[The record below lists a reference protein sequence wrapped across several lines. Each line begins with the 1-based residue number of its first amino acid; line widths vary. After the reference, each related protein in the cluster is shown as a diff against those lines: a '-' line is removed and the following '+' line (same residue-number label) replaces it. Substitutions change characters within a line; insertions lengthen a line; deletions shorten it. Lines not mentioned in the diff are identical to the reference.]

1 MKYEKYNMF
10 IRCFVGIPVI
20 ACVDEDAS
28 TDVNVPSQI
37 VLSDDTP
44 VNAKVKEMYEKYGS
58 YFIYKFDDLDLRY
71 DCQR

>member
-1 MKYEKYNMF
+1 MKN
-10 IRCFVGIPVI
+10 IICLFVVLWGYLMI

-44 VNAKVKEMYEKYGS
+44 VNAKVKEM
-58 YFIYKFDDLDLRY
+58 
-71 DCQR
+71 

>member
-1 MKYEKYNMF
+1 MKN
-10 IRCFVGIPVI
+10 IICLFVVLWGYLMI

-44 VNAKVKEMYEKYGS
+44 VKCKS
-58 YFIYKFDDLDLRY
+58 
-71 DCQR
+71 QRDVREIWKLFHIQV

>member
-1 MKYEKYNMF
+1 M
-10 IRCFVGIPVI
+10 I

-58 YFIYKFDDLDLRY
+58 YFIYKFDELVNVDNLA
-71 DCQR
+71 